1 MQFEWETLL
10 EQARAHHALA
20 RAVQAT
26 AEATLLV
33 MRRAHGGCDGQ
44 DGEWEA
50 WWSDAHGVDEV
61 ARALVQS
68 QGGTN
73 AKTGQGGIN
82 VGASDKLPL

>member
-33 MRRAHGGCDGQ
+33 MRRAHGGHGQ
-44 DGEWEA
+44 DGEL
-50 WWSDAHGVDEV
+50 DALF
-61 ARALVQS
+61 LVS
-68 QGGTN
+68 WRC
-73 AKTGQGGIN
+73 
-82 VGASDKLPL
+82 